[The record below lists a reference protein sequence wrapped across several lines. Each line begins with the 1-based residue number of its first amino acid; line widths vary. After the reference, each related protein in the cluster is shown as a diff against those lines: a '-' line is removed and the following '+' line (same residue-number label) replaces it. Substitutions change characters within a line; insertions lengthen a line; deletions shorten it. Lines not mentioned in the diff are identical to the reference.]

1 MQALTLNDLH
11 PQYVLDP
18 KGQQTAV
25 IISLDKIKALLE
37 RLNELE
43 AEQAWDEQIA
53 ADAAHGKL
61 DFLLQEALDAE
72 QKGQLIDL

>member
-1 MQALTLNDLH
+1 MHALTLNDLH
-11 PQYVLDP
+11 PQYVLDT

-43 AEQAWDEQIA
+43 AAQTWDEQIA
-53 ADAAHGKL
+53 ADAEAGKL
-61 DFLLQEALDAE
+61 DSLLDEAQQDYDAG
-72 QKGQLIDL
+72 KLRFR